1 MKTED
6 DETSHKTPEVK
17 IYMAQ
22 DQSTQ
27 TEPIQTLLDV
37 LPTFESIGQPCVSI
51 SSSPTLIETKG
62 TQKEEEDFWAPRSK
76 RRRQDTEDVK
86 PVLHTRY
93 VVGDADVSSHRASSI
108 FDASGK

>member
-1 MKTED
+1 MKKD
-6 DETSHKTPEVK
+6 DYESSHETQEVK

-27 TEPIQTLLDV
+27 TEPIRTLLGV
-37 LPTFESIGQPCVSI
+37 LPLFESIGQPYVSI

-62 TQKEEEDFWAPRSK
+62 TQKEEKDFWAPRSK

-86 PVLHTRY
+86 PVLLTRY
-93 VVGDADVSSHRASSI
+93 VVGDADGSSHRVSN
-108 FDASGK
+108 FDASRK